1 MAHEGMADYY
11 RTLGVKK
18 GADEKEIRQAFR
30 KLARQYHPDLNPGDE
45 KAEGR
50 FKQINEAYSVLSD
63 DESRKAF
70 DRYGENWKQADQIEA
85 QQRRYSSRSGGGGFH
100 DPFSGFEDL
109 LGGYARGGQ
118 RRPAPAPRL
127 ETGIDVSLEEALDG
141 AKRTVTI
148 TAGGSERR
156 IEVTIPPGVYTG
168 SVVRVKPDRLQEL
181 LLNVTVTPHS
191 RFTRKGMDLIAEVEV
206 PVEDAVLGG
215 EIEVQTLRGKLQL
228 TVPPNSRGGK
238 RIRLAGQGMPKLGE
252 SETRGDMFV
261 VIRPQIPKDP
271 TDEELDLFQQL
282 KALRS

>member
-1 MAHEGMADYY
+1 MADYY

-30 KLARQYHPDLNPGDE
+30 RLARQYHPDLNPGDE
-45 KAEGR
+45 KAEGM
-50 FKQINEAYSVLSD
+50 FKQINEAYTVLSD
-63 DESRKAF
+63 PESRKAF
-70 DRYGENWKQADQIEA
+70 DRHGENWKQADQIDA
-85 QQRRYSSRSGGGGFH
+85 QQRRYAGGGGFH

-109 LGGYARGGQ
+109 LGGFAGGGR
-118 RRPAPAPRL
+118 RRPATAPRL

-141 AKRTVTI
+141 GKRTVTI

-156 IEVTIPPGVYTG
+156 IEVSIPPGVYTG
-168 SVVRVKPDRLQEL
+168 SVVRIKPPGLQEL
-181 LLNVTVTPHS
+181 LLNVTVTPHK
-191 RFTRKGMDLIAEVEV
+191 RFTRKGMDLVAEVEV

-215 EIEVQTLRGKLQL
+215 DIEVQTLRGKLQL

-238 RIRLAGQGMPKLGE
+238 RIRLAGQGMPKLGD

-282 KALRS
+282 KELRA